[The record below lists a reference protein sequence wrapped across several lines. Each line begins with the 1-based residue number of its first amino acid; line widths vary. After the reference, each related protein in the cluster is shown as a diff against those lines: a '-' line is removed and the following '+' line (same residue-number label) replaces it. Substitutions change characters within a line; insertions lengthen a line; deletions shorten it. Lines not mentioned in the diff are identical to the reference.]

1 MGKNVHIAIFV
12 DCNTNKYSDS
22 SDILWDRLKGLL
34 VIIYHHSHGKDDPDF
49 DKVQKGNFKGWNIS
63 GPSCCIY
70 TILLYGSLQKLH

>member
-49 DKVQKGNFKGWNIS
+49 DKV
-63 GPSCCIY
+63 
-70 TILLYGSLQKLH
+70 